1 MNSNSKLSYAIAAI
15 LGSSAGGLVH
25 AAAATDTDTA
35 SDSIQE
41 ITVTAQRRTEN
52 MQDVPIQIQAL
63 TGATLTQLSVETFDD
78 FVKYLPNVTSASNGP
93 GQGVIFMRGLATSTL
108 ATQGSS
114 GIGSFPNVAVYLDDQ
129 SGQLPGRNLDV
140 YAADIERIEVLE
152 GPQGTLFGA
161 GAQAGV
167 LRYITN
173 KPKLD
178 VTEGNVNAG
187 YAVTSGGDPS
197 SNGDA
202 MINLPLIPDTLAV
215 RAVIYSDTRGGY
227 INNLPGTFSRL
238 PTDIGIHYA
247 GYATGCTAGP
257 LVAGQCTTG
266 TPTGY
271 GVPPGSPSASN
282 AALVGNAINPVTYQG
297 LRVGALYKINEDWNA
312 LLVQSY
318 QDMES
323 QGVFYV
329 TPESSAGQALPDL
342 GVNLWNPAYNNDRF
356 ENTAL
361 TINGKVGPLK
371 LVYSGS
377 YMVRNIEQQ
386 GDYTNYARG
395 VYADYYQ
402 CTNPATEPGTT
413 SKCYSPSSLW
423 HETDTATHDSQ
434 ELRLSTPDDW
444 RVRGIGGL
452 FWEDYKI
459 AENID
464 WMYKSLPACTAT
476 VESGCLTDVGPAPGA
491 QVRNPSVRPDN
502 VSFFDDVTRG
512 YTQKALFGSVDFDII
527 PKTLTVTAGT
537 RYYQIDTTAVGSS
550 VSSFGCYA
558 DGPPPCTGN
567 AAYSNDLS
575 AHDLNITY
583 KGFKSRGNISW
594 RPMEDVLLY
603 YTWSQGFRPG
613 GFNRGSHLINHTNST
628 IDGVAPSGPVNG
640 ALYSYQTPQSY
651 APDTLVNNEL
661 GWKTQWFDRRLE
673 FNGAVYQEDWKDV
686 QVQIFQSCCYGN
698 LSFVT
703 NGPNYRVRGV
713 EIESIGRVTHELTVI
728 GSASWNSSNLT
739 NAPYL
744 NQPNGSP
751 VVIPLSGGIGGSA
764 FGQTGSPLAQS
775 PPFQASLRAR
785 YEFSIENYNAFWQ
798 IGGTHQAH
806 SYSATG
812 NITTYDQ
819 PGFSTYDA
827 SLGVAKDAW
836 TAQLYGQNLTDTRAD
851 LFENGNQFV
860 TAETINRPRTMG
872 MKFSYKF

>member
-1 MNSNSKLSYAIAAI
+1 MNSNPRLTYAIAAI
-15 LGSSAGGLVH
+15 LSGNVAGISF
-25 AAAATDTDTA
+25 AAAASDADTS

-41 ITVTAQRRTEN
+41 ITVTAQRRSEN

-63 TGATLTQLSVETFDD
+63 TGETLTQLNVTTFDD

-187 YAVTSGGDPS
+187 YAYTSGGDNS
-197 SNGDA
+197 SNVDA

-227 INNLPGTFSRL
+227 INNVPGTFSRL

-247 GYATGCTAGP
+247 GYATGCPAGST
-257 LVAGQCTTG
+257 LAAGACSG
-266 TPTGY
+266 GATPTAY
-271 GVPPGSPSASN
+271 GVPPGSPSIN
-282 AALVGNAINPVTYQG
+282 NNNLVANAINPVTYQG
-297 LRVGALYKINEDWNA
+297 IRVGALYKFNEDWNA

-318 QDMES
+318 QDMNS

-329 TPESSAGQALPDL
+329 TPQSSAGEPVPDL
-342 GVNLWNPAYNNDRF
+342 GVQLYNPSFNKDRF

-361 TINGKVGPLK
+361 TINGKIGDLK

-386 GDYTNYARG
+386 GDYTNYSRG

-402 CTNPATEPGTT
+402 CTNPLTEAGTT
-413 SKCYSPSSLW
+413 SKCYSPSALW
-423 HETDTATHDSQ
+423 VESDTAKHDSQ
-434 ELRLSTPDDW
+434 ELRISTPDDW
-444 RVRGIGGL
+444 RVRGIGGI
-452 FWEDYKI
+452 FWEDYSI
-459 AENID
+459 RENID
-464 WMYKSLPACTAT
+464 WMYKSLPPCTTAA
-476 VESGCLTDVGPAPGA
+476 SIGCLTDVGPAPGA
-491 QVRNPSVRPDN
+491 QVHDPSVRGDTT
-502 VSFFDDVTRG
+502 SFFDDITRG
-512 YTQKALFGSVDFDII
+512 YRQKALFGSVDFDII
-527 PKTLTVTAGT
+527 PKVLTITAGT
-537 RYYQIDTTAVGSS
+537 RYYQINTTAVGSS

-558 DGPPPCTGN
+558 DGPAPCTGN
-567 AAYSNDLS
+567 VSYSNDLS
-575 AHDLNITY
+575 AQNLNITY

-594 RPMEDVLLY
+594 KPMEDVLLY

-613 GFNRGSHLINHTNST
+613 GFNRGAHIADHSVNT
-628 IDGVAPSGPVNG
+628 VNG
-640 ALYSYQTPQSY
+640 LSYIYQSPSAY

-703 NGPNYRVRGV
+703 NGPNYRVRGLETEV
-713 EIESIGRVTHELTVI
+713 VGRVTHELTVI

-744 NQPNGSP
+744 LSTTGQPIVIPGVGSP
-751 VVIPLSGGIGGSA
+751 
-764 FGQTGSPLAQS
+764 FGTTGTPLAQS

-785 YEFSIENYNAFWQ
+785 YEFALNEYKAFWQ

-812 NITTYDQ
+812 NIQAYDQ
-819 PGFSTYDA
+819 AGFSTYDA
-827 SLGVAKDAW
+827 SLGLGKDAW
-836 TAQLYGQNLTDTRAD
+836 MAQLYGQNLTNTRAN

-860 TAETINRPRTMG
+860 TAETINRPRTAG
-872 MKFSYKF
+872 VKFSYKF

>member
-1 MNSNSKLSYAIAAI
+1 VNSKLSYAIAVI
-15 LGSSAGGLVH
+15 LGGSSAGIAY
-25 AAAATDTDTA
+25 AAPAADTDTS

-41 ITVTAQRRTEN
+41 ITVTAQRRSEN

-63 TGATLTQLSVETFDD
+63 TGETLTQLNVTTFDD
-78 FVKYLPNVTSASNGP
+78 FVKYLPNVTAASNGP

-187 YAVTSGGDPS
+187 YAYTSGGDNS
-197 SNGDA
+197 SNVDA
-202 MINLPLIPDTLAV
+202 MINVPLIPDTLAV
-215 RAVIYSDTRGGY
+215 RGVIYSDTRGGY
-227 INNLPGTFSRL
+227 INNVPGTFSRL
-238 PTDIGIHYA
+238 PSDIGIHYG
-247 GYATGCTAGP
+247 GYATGCPNGSTLAAG
-257 LVAGQCTTG
+257 ACSGG
-266 TPTGY
+266 ATPTAY
-271 GVPPGSPSASN
+271 GVPPGSPSIN
-282 AALVGNAINPVTYQG
+282 NNNLVANAINPVTYTG
-297 LRVGALYKINEDWNA
+297 IRVGALYKFNEDWNA

-318 QDMES
+318 QNMNS

-329 TPESSAGQALPDL
+329 TPQSSAGETLPDL
-342 GVNLWNPAYNNDRF
+342 AVQLYNPSYNKDRF

-361 TINGKVGPLK
+361 TVNGKVGDLK

-377 YMVRNIEQQ
+377 YMVRHIEQQ
-386 GDYTNYARG
+386 GDYTNYSRG

-402 CTNPATEPGTT
+402 CTNPLTQPGTT
-413 SKCYSPSSLW
+413 SKCYSPSASWL
-423 HETDTATHDSQ
+423 ESDTATHDSQ
-434 ELRLSTPDDW
+434 ELRISTPDDW
-444 RVRGIGGL
+444 RLRGIGGL

-464 WMYKSLPACTAT
+464 WMYKSLPPCTT
-476 VESGCLTDVGPAPGA
+476 VGEIGCLTDVGPAPGA
-491 QVRNPSVRPDN
+491 QVRNPNVRGDTT
-502 VSFFDDVTRG
+502 SFFDDITRG
-512 YTQKALFGSVDFDII
+512 YTQKALFGSVDFDIV
-527 PKTLTVTAGT
+527 PKVLTITAGT
-537 RYYQIDTTAVGSS
+537 RYYQINTTAVGSS
-550 VSSFGCYA
+550 ISSFGCYA
-558 DGPPPCTGN
+558 GGPAPCTGN
-567 AAYSNDLS
+567 ASFSNDLS
-575 AHDLNITY
+575 AQNLNITY
-583 KGFKSRGNISW
+583 KGFKSRGNLSF

-613 GFNRGSHLINHTNST
+613 GFNRGAH
-628 IDGVAPSGPVNG
+628 VADHSGDTATAQPVNG
-640 ALYSYQTPQSY
+640 ASYIYKSPSAY
-651 APDTLVNNEL
+651 APDTLVNNEI
-661 GWKTQWFDRRLE
+661 GWKTQWFDRRVE

-713 EIESIGRVTHELTVI
+713 EIESIGRVTHGLTVTA
-728 GSASWNSSNLT
+728 SASWNSSNLT
-739 NAPYL
+739 NAPSL
-744 NQPNGSP
+744 ISTTGQPI
-751 VVIPLSGGIGGSA
+751 VIPLVNGVGGSA
-764 FGQTGSPLAQS
+764 FGKTGSSLAQS

-785 YEFSIENYNAFWQ
+785 YEFAVGDYKAFCQ
-798 IGGTHQAH
+798 IGGTHQSH

-819 PGFSTYDA
+819 SSFSTYDA
-827 SLGVAKDAW
+827 SLGAAKDAW
-836 TAQLYGQNLTDTRAD
+836 SAQLYGQNLTDSRAN

-860 TAETINRPRTMG
+860 TAETISRPRTAG
-872 MKFSYKF
+872 VKFSYKF

>member
-1 MNSNSKLSYAIAAI
+1 MNSNPKLSYAIAAI
-15 LGSSAGGLVH
+15 LSGASAGLVS
-25 AAAATDTDTA
+25 AAPA
-35 SDSIQE
+35 SDADSSSDAIQE

-52 MQDVPIQIQAL
+52 MQNVPIQIQAL
-63 TGATLTQLSVETFDD
+63 TGETLTQLSVQTFDD

-187 YAVTSGGDPS
+187 YAYTSGGDNS
-197 SNGDA
+197 SSVDA
-202 MINLPLIPDTLAV
+202 MINLPLIADTLAV
-215 RAVIYSDTRGGY
+215 RGVLYSDTRGGY
-227 INNLPGTFSRL
+227 INNVPGTFSRL
-238 PTDIGIHYA
+238 NSDIGIHYA
-247 GYATGCTAGP
+247 GYATGCTVGTP
-257 LVAGQCTTG
+257 VAGQCAAG
-266 TPTGY
+266 SATGY
-271 GVPPGSPSASN
+271 GVPPGSPTVNNNS
-282 AALVGNAINPVTYQG
+282 LVANAINPVTYQG
-297 LRVGALYKINEDWNA
+297 IRVSALYKLNEDWNA

-318 QDMES
+318 QDMHS

-329 TPESSAGQALPDL
+329 TPKSSAGEVLPDL
-342 GVNLWNPAYNNDRF
+342 AVQLYTPAFNNDKF

-361 TINGKVGPLK
+361 TINGRIGDLK

-377 YMVRNIEQQ
+377 YMVRNIEQA

-402 CTNPATEPGTT
+402 CTGPTDATTPG
-413 SKCYSPSSLW
+413 KCYSPAASW
-423 HETDTATHDSQ
+423 RETDTATHDSQ
-434 ELRLSTPDDW
+434 EFRLSTPDDW
-444 RVRGIGGL
+444 RTRGIFGL

-464 WMYKSLPACTAT
+464 WRYKTLPACTTT
-476 VESGCLTDVGPAPGA
+476 VTAGCLTDIAPAPGA
-491 QVRNPSVRPDN
+491 AVRNPNVRDDN
-502 VSFFDDVTRG
+502 TSFFDDITRG
-512 YTQKALFGSVDFDII
+512 YTQKAAFGSVDFDII

-550 VSSFGCYA
+550 VSSFGCA
-558 DGPPPCTGN
+558 GDGPPPCTGN

-575 AHDLNITY
+575 AQNLNITY
-583 KGFKSRGNISW
+583 KGFKSRANISW
-594 RPMEDVLLY
+594 RPMDDVLLY
-603 YTWSQGFRPG
+603 FTWSQGFRPG
-613 GFNRGSHLINHTNST
+613 GFNRGSHLIDHTAT
-628 IDGVAPSGPVNG
+628 PVNG
-640 ALYSYQTPQSY
+640 AAYSYQTPSAY
-651 APDTLVNNEL
+651 APDTLVNKEI
-661 GWKTQWFDRRLE
+661 GWKTQWLDRRIE

-686 QVQIFQSCCYGN
+686 QVQLFQSCCYGN

-713 EIESIGRVTHELTVI
+713 ETETIGRVTHELTVV
-728 GSASWNSSNLT
+728 GSASWNSSELT
-739 NAPYL
+739 NSPFL
-744 NQPNGSP
+744 LQPNGQP
-751 VVIPLSGGIGGSA
+751 IIIPLVNGVGGSA
-764 FGQTGSPLAQS
+764 FGAQGSPLAQS

-785 YEFSIENYNAFWQ
+785 YEFAVGDYKAFWQ
-798 IGGTHQAH
+798 IGGTHQGH

-819 PGFSTYDA
+819 AGFTTYDA
-827 SLGVAKDAW
+827 SLGCGKDAW
-836 TAQLYGQNLTDTRAD
+836 GAQLYMQNISNARAN
-851 LFENGNQFV
+851 LFENGNQFI
-860 TAETINRPRTMG
+860 TAETINRPRTG
-872 MKFSYKF
+872 GLRISYKF